1 MTAVLSP
8 LKQMSFQ
15 ELIPKE
21 FKNRMGD
28 CSEQQLQDILV
39 ILIDIDAFRNSIQ
52 RLSKIT

>member
-15 ELIPKE
+15 ELISKE
-21 FKNRMGD
+21 FKNRTGD

-39 ILIDIDAFRNSIQ
+39 IFIGIDAFRNSIQ
-52 RLSKIT
+52 RLPKIT